1 MRRFSAFFGILFS
14 VLLLSL
20 PTSQAQ
26 DGLLG
31 ALSRSGHGVSLIS
44 ASEGKVAAA
53 DFDSDEKPDGAVLLP
68 AGQLNGQRDFRIEF
82 HVTGGRNTS
91 IQFSSPEAELSIA
104 AVDVNRDGAPDI
116 VIEKAFSHERVQVY
130 LNNGRGEFKKTSE
143 KFVAPDDSGPQW
155 RAAAAPQNLLPDSL
169 SPTRGF
175 ELAAT
180 RAAIFTYPLD
190 ASRHTFWRKAVLVG
204 CGACAPSPSRAPPSL
219 TSL

>member
-1 MRRFSAFFGILFS
+1 
-14 VLLLSL
+14 
-20 PTSQAQ
+20 
-26 DGLLG
+26 
-31 ALSRSGHGVSLIS
+31 LSRSGHGVSLIS

-68 AGQLNGQRDFRIEF
+68 AGQINGQRDFRIEF

-143 KFVAPDDSGPQW
+143 RFVAPDDSGPQW
-155 RAAAAPQNLLPDSL
+155 RAAGAPQNLLPDSL
-169 SPTRGF
+169 SPTRGS
-175 ELAAT
+175 ELPVT
-180 RAAIFTYPLD
+180 RAAIFIGPQN
-190 ASRHTFWRKAVLVG
+190 ASHHTFWREDGLAG
-204 CGACAPSPSRAPPSL
+204 CGVRAPSPSRAPPSL
-219 TSL
+219 ISL